1 MTRCECMRVLGYM
14 LVGRRNRVRSNKI
27 AVIERKTRDRKILG
41 RFIGGVKNKAFVKRL
56 NDI

>member
-1 MTRCECMRVLGYM
+1 MTRCESMRVLGYM

-41 RFIGGVKNKAFVKRL
+41 RFIGGVKNKAFVKRF